1 VNHTAQSLQEIIP
14 MNRVFRS
21 GYAQKSVGC
30 TLPSA
35 GFTLIEVMVVVVI
48 LGILGALIV
57 PNIISR
63 PDEARVTAARI
74 EIKQIESALQLYKL
88 DNRNY
93 PSTDQGLE
101 ALVSPPSGYPEAESW
116 NPAGYLPKI
125 PTDPWDEPY
134 LYFSDENSIEV
145 YTYGADKKEGG
156 EQFDADILLS
166 DL

>member
-1 VNHTAQSLQEIIP
+1 MNQVFRSSYPQKSAGFTAP
-14 MNRVFRS
+14 MNRAFKPNHLYMS
-21 GYAQKSVGC
+21 M
-30 TLPSA
+30 
-35 GFTLIEVMVVVVI
+35 GFTLIEIMVVVVI

-63 PDEARVTAARI
+63 PDEARVSAARI
-74 EIKQIESALQLYKL
+74 NIKTIERALAMYRL
-88 DNRNY
+88 DNMSY

-101 ALVSPPSGYPEAESW
+101 ALVSPPSGYPEAKNWRPE
-116 NPAGYLPKI
+116 GYLSKI

-134 LYFSDENSIEV
+134 LYFNDERTIEV

-156 EQFDADILLS
+156 EEFDADILLS